1 MPRAEKETIDQI
13 SQLLISEEHT
23 RSSARLEKKN
33 VVHYISSNRQ
43 SGLGSPQTSSPSNWD
58 RCNTCMCF
66 HKGECHVKT
75 GKIPDNWSAAKK
87 ARIRERI
94 DQFKK
99 HGKVTVANAIDAKD
113 EGPKEQSHKKKRKH
127 IYVSLLDVNGAIGR
141 NGAIDVAKEA
151 NGLNAA
157 IEEANGLNAAI
168 EEADEFNAA
177 IEETTDPM
185 DVDQS
190 SISDSKHEFEPGRH
204 QADWYLDSGAN
215 AHFCSDLS
223 QFTQFRPLSN
233 RSANLAMSAANM
245 PIQGIG
251 IVEIDL
257 ESAHGINTLKI
268 RDVYYSPGIRINVLS
283 PSVIF
288 SKSGIW
294 GQWGKAITLFNKHN
308 DPIGMAYQVNHL

>member
-1 MPRAEKETIDQI
+1 M
-13 SQLLISEEHT
+13 
-23 RSSARLEKKN
+23 
-33 VVHYISSNRQ
+33 
-43 SGLGSPQTSSPSNWD
+43 
-58 RCNTCMCF
+58 
-66 HKGECHVKT
+66 
-75 GKIPDNWSAAKK
+75 
-87 ARIRERI
+87 
-94 DQFKK
+94 
-99 HGKVTVANAIDAKD
+99 
-113 EGPKEQSHKKKRKH
+113 
-127 IYVSLLDVNGAIGR
+127 SLLDINGAIRR
-141 NGAIDVAKEA
+141 NGAIDIAKA
-151 NGLNAA
+151 NGL
-157 IEEANGLNAAI
+157 
-168 EEADEFNAA
+168 NAA

-185 DVDQS
+185 DIDQS

-251 IVEIDL
+251 VVEIDL

-308 DPIGMAYQVNHL
+308 DPIGMAYQVNHLWKLAISSEQGSRNIMPPRALPPNIMSISTNEN

>member
-1 MPRAEKETIDQI
+1 MALGLIKLSVDSTIRQEASRHSTPLAFFNWCKEQFTPKQEIYLQDLFEQFWETSLAKLPNMQAYINKLKSTRERIIGAGGTLDDEQMKAKMMGSLTDQYAHFKTAYRLMPRAEKETIDQI

-43 SGLGSPQTSSPSNWD
+43 SGFGSPQTSSLPSKD
-58 RCNTCMCF
+58 RCKTCMCL

-75 GKIPDNWSAAKK
+75 GKIPNNWSAAKK
-87 ARIRERI
+87 ARIQERI

-168 EEADEFNAA
+168 EETDELNAA

-185 DVDQS
+185 DIDQS

-204 QADWYLDSGAN
+204 
-215 AHFCSDLS
+215 
-223 QFTQFRPLSN
+223 
-233 RSANLAMSAANM
+233 
-245 PIQGIG
+245 
-251 IVEIDL
+251 
-257 ESAHGINTLKI
+257 
-268 RDVYYSPGIRINVLS
+268 
-283 PSVIF
+283 
-288 SKSGIW
+288 
-294 GQWGKAITLFNKHN
+294 
-308 DPIGMAYQVNHL
+308 